1 MAHFAKLDTNNKV
14 LSVHTLDN
22 SFCVNELG
30 IENEQI
36 GINNLIKFH
45 GWLYW
50 KQCSYN
56 TIAGIHKNGGT
67 PFRKNYPGIG
77 WNYSVE
83 NDFFYPEKPY
93 SNCETLNLETGLW
106 NLPSNYPTILTYT
119 KTFTNVDGS
128 TSTEEVPHS
137 PSWDEQ
143 NQRWICNKSNMIW
156 NSQTQQW
163 TSL

>member
-1 MAHFAKLDTNNKV
+1 MAHFAKLDNNNKV
-14 LSVHTLDN
+14 LSVHVLDN
-22 SFCVNELG
+22 SLCINELG
-30 IENEQI
+30 AEEEQI
-36 GINNLIKFH
+36 GVNNLIKIH
-45 GWLYW
+45 GWPNW
-50 KQCSYN
+50 KKCSYN
-56 TIAGIHKNGGT
+56 TYSGVHIKGGT

-77 WNYSVE
+77 FYYSPE
-83 NDFFYPEKPY
+83 HDFFYPEKPY
-93 SNCETLNLETGLW
+93 ANCETLNLETGLW